1 MIFFPQSDFI
11 RYYDERRL
19 LLQYRNVAQIS
30 L

>member
-11 RYYDERRL
+11 RYYDKRRL
-19 LLQYRNVAQIS
+19 LPQNRNVAQIP